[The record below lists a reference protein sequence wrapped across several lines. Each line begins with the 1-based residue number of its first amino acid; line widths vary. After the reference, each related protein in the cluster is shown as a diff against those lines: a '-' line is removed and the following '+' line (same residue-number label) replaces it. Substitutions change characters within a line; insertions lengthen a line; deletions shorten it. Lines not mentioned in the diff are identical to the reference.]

1 MHIATSSAFKE
12 NASKA
17 LSNSGLQKALA
28 RSGPSFI
35 ARRAAAAAALPE
47 FERLRDTAR
56 DIKNHALANLDFYLE
71 AYETKVLASGGKVHW
86 CADAGEA
93 RDAVLAICQAA
104 GARTVTKGKSMIGE
118 EIAINDHLEQH
129 GIRPVETDLGEYII
143 QLRHELP
150 SHIIAPAFHLNMEDW
165 EAAFR
170 KAHTDLPADRT
181 FRERRDV
188 LIEARTKLR
197 SQFLVAD
204 VGITGANFLI
214 AETGS
219 SVIVTNEGNGDLTQT
234 LPRVH
239 IVLAS
244 IEKCVP
250 TLEDATSLLRVL
262 ARSATGQD
270 FSVYTTFSTGP
281 RRPGDLDGP
290 AEYHVVLIDNG
301 RSAMLGTDFQD
312 MLRCIRCA
320 ACMNH
325 CPVYGAVGGHA
336 YGWVYPGPMGAVL
349 TPGLIGVDKAEHLPN
364 ASTFCGKCES
374 VCPVRIPLPKLM
386 RHWRERAFERHLT
399 PGATRTNLALWAF
412 LARRPALYRMATRA
426 AALGLGWMGRKTGR
440 FAHLPLASGWT
451 GGRDL
456 PAPEGDTFFAR
467 YARQQR
473 TQQAQ

>member
-1 MHIATSSAFKE
+1 MLTATSHAFPD
-12 NASKA
+12 NAHHA
-17 LSNSGLQKALA
+17 LANAGLQKALA

-35 ARRAAAAAALPE
+35 ARRTAAVAGLPE
-47 FERLRDTAR
+47 FEQLRDTAR
-56 DIKNHALANLDFYLE
+56 DIKNHTLTHLDFYLE
-71 AYETKVLASGGKVHW
+71 EYERNVIASGGQVHW
-86 CADAGEA
+86 CADAEA
-93 RDAVLAICQAA
+93 ARAAVLAICQRAN
-104 GARTVTKGKSMIGE
+104 ARTVTKGKSMIGE
-118 EIAINDHLEQH
+118 EIAINDYLERH
-129 GIRPVETDLGEYII
+129 GITPVETDLGEYII

-170 KAHTDLPADRT
+170 KSHTELPADRILA
-181 FRERRDV
+181 ERRDI
-188 LIEARTKLR
+188 LTEARTKLR
-197 SQFLVAD
+197 ASFLAAD

-244 IEKCVP
+244 IEKMVP
-250 TLEDATSLLRVL
+250 TIEDCTSLLRVL

-270 FSVYTTFSTGP
+270 FSVYTTFSTGA
-281 RRPGDLDGP
+281 RRSGDLDGP
-290 AEYHVVLIDNG
+290 EEYHVVLIDNG
-301 RSAMLGTDFQD
+301 RSAMIGTEFQD

-336 YGWVYPGPMGAVL
+336 YGWVYPGPMGSVL
-349 TPGLIGVDKAEHLPN
+349 TPGLIGIREAEHLPN

-386 RHWRERAFERHLT
+386 RHWRERAFDRGLT
-399 PGATRTNLALWAF
+399 PPITRSHLGLWAF
-412 LARRPALYRMATRA
+412 LARRPQLYRMATSLA
-426 AALGLGWMGRKTGR
+426 ARVLGWIGRGR
-440 FAHLPLASGWT
+440 GRVGSLPLASGWT
-451 GGRDL
+451 TGRDL
-456 PAPEGDTFFAR
+456 PIPEGETFFAR
-467 YARQQR
+467 YAREQR
-473 TQQAQ
+473 AGRV